1 MSVPPGVDRHPV
13 EHGIASALLQVVD
26 DPSVADVA
34 RLDVVVERIEGL
46 GQGVDVI
53 HDPGTMIIIKM
64 DANFSADPFSSFEFF
79 APMP

>member
-13 EHGIASALLQVVD
+13 EHRIASALLQVVD

-53 HDPGTMIIIKM
+53 HDPGHDYHQNGCKLLSRPIL
-64 DANFSADPFSSFEFF
+64 
-79 APMP
+79 